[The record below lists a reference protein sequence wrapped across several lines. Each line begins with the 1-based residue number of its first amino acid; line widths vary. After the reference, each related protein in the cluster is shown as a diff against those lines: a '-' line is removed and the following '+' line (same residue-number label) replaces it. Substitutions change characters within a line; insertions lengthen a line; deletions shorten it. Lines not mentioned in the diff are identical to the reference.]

1 MIEKAKITKIGI
13 VKDGTAIGWGFDAEG
28 KNIPGVAFRDG
39 KPALICG
46 YTLEELTD
54 IANTEVTD
62 LASEHKAERSDRKLA
77 PKPQSKSNNKEDV

>member
-62 LASEHKAERSDRKLA
+62 LASENCACRELA
-77 PKPQSKSNNKEDV
+77 QGSKSNNKDT